1 MIMSKK
7 LFEQLDTTSIDT
19 GDFFNTTVEIW
30 FSEKLLLYIEYNVD
44 DNSYLLYTPLS
55 KLSEIKQ
62 DEADMIRKQLNL
74 CPTDAITYYHLYQA
88 GFTNLFALQ
97 QLQKEEII

>member
-30 FSEKLLLYIEYNVD
+30 FSEKLLLYIEYNE
-44 DNSYLLYTPLS
+44 
-55 KLSEIKQ
+55 K
-62 DEADMIRKQLNL
+62 RK
-74 CPTDAITYYHLYQA
+74 P
-88 GFTNLFALQ
+88 
-97 QLQKEEII
+97 